1 MRRVVVGLLAVVL
14 ALGGVLLAA
23 PEAQAAG
30 RLRVSNPARHQEL
43 SRRPGWVSLAFDGT
57 VKRSLLKVLVV
68 DARGANMVVGDLIYQ
83 GSAVLVQLSNDLPKG
98 TYTVKYQVD
107 RKKDGQPEGG
117 AYQFAYGKGNWTSV
131 VSSWSG
137 KAQQPPEMANPDPM
151 ANGPVETPVTTPP
164 VVEVNNGP
172 TATASPTPTRTSAS
186 SKPTPTASE
195 TPTESETP
203 VATDTP
209 TAEPQPEGGAD
220 PLPWI
225 VGAAVLVA
233 AGAGGWLIVRRRNA
247 G

>member
-1 MRRVVVGLLAVVL
+1 M
-14 ALGGVLLAA
+14 
-23 PEAQAAG
+23 
-30 RLRVSNPARHQEL
+30 
-43 SRRPGWVSLAFDGT
+43 
-57 VKRSLLKVLVV
+57 V

-83 GSAVLVQLSNDLPKG
+83 GSAVLVRLNNDLPKG

-137 KAQQPPEMANPDPM
+137 TRAALRWPTPIRWPTARWRS
-151 ANGPVETPVTTPP
+151 PVTTPP

-186 SKPTPTASE
+186 PKSTPTASE
-195 TPTESETP
+195 TPTGRETP
-203 VATDTP
+203 AATDTP
-209 TAEPQPEGGAD
+209 TPSRSAGGGAD

-225 VGAAVLVA
+225 VGAVVLVSRVPA
-233 AGAGGWLIVRRRNA
+233 AG
-247 G
+247 